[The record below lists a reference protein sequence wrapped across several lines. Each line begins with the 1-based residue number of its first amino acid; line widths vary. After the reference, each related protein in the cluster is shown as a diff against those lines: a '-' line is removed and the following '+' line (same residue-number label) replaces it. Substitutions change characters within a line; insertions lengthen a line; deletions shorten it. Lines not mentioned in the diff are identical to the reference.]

1 MDKVQSRTY
10 ELTYLLPG
18 SLTDSEVAQV
28 RIEVENLL
36 KKYKAEVLKNEDW
49 GRKPLAYVITH
60 NGKKNSDAMYV
71 HLVFKGNS
79 NQAQALERD
88 VYLLSAVMRHL
99 LLVVEDLVEGQ
110 AETVVETV

>member
-18 SLTDSEVAQV
+18 SMTDSEVAQV
-28 RIEVENLL
+28 RTEVETLL
-36 KKYKAEVLKNEDW
+36 KKYKAEVIKNEDW
-49 GRKPLAYVITH
+49 GRKPLSYVITH

-71 HLVFKGNS
+71 HVVFSANS

-88 VYLLSAVMRHL
+88 VYLLSKVMRHL
-99 LLVVEDLVEGQ
+99 LLVAGDDVESPEK
-110 AETVVETV
+110 TV

>member
-18 SLTDSEVAQV
+18 SMTDVEVAQV
-28 RIEVENLL
+28 RTEVETLL
-36 KKYKAEVLKNEDW
+36 KKYKADLLINEDW

-60 NGKKNSDAMYV
+60 SGKKSNDAMYIHV
-71 HLVFKGNS
+71 VFKAHS

-88 VYLLSAVMRHL
+88 VYLLSKVMRHL
-99 LLVVEDLVEGQ
+99 LLVVEDESVSQEK
-110 AETVVETV
+110 TV